1 MKLLAFLNR
10 PGRSI
15 AYVVLSVVLIGHM
28 LAGNLQAQDQPTIVA
43 LRFAGLNHTS
53 KEFVRNITTTRIG
66 DPVNSASL
74 DLDVARL
81 IRTGRFLSVDY
92 ELVNAQDGIR
102 VLFKFRERLI
112 VTSIRYEG
120 NSHFA
125 DSQLAQQVSQ
135 QENETIDAYAIRDGL
150 DGIIGLYRE
159 TGFSRVTVT
168 IDEDQLQNNGE
179 LVYLINEGLRVQIKE
194 VVFEGNASIS
204 ERELKRQI
212 ATKKSFWF
220 FRTGVF
226 DQDRADTDIALLQ
239 NFYRDQGFLDARI
252 RYRVEESNGG
262 KDLTVI
268 FTVDEGDQ
276 YKIESI
282 EFHGATVFS
291 TEELLEGVQS
301 KIGETVKRP
310 AVARDTRFIQQRY
323 GELGYIYVEVRTIRV
338 FSNTPGLVRIT
349 FEIKEGE
356 QFRVGQVIVRGNM
369 RTKDKVIRRALNLY
383 PPDDLFNM
391 TQVRQ
396 AKQKLLDTKI
406 FSNAR
411 VYPVGDQP
419 GVRDVVIDVEES
431 DKKGN
436 FIFGLG
442 VTSNSGLIGSVV
454 LDLQNFDL
462 YDTPRTFS
470 ELYRLRSFYGAGQH
484 FRLELLPGTQVNRF
498 RFDFTEPYLLDKPI
512 RFDASGFLFERG
524 RDGYD
529 ERRGGAS
536 FSFGRRFESGFWHGW
551 ANELSIRIENV
562 NIDVDARLSDVFASK
577 EIRKDEGSNFMT
589 SIKASLVR
597 DRRDNR
603 FSPSRGDKISLG
615 YEQFGAL
622 GGDHI
627 FGKLSAG
634 YTVYK
639 TITSDA
645 LDRPSVLR
653 LRAQGGVII
662 GDAPVFTRF
671 FAGGTGSMRGFDF
684 RGVGER
690 DGIDHNN
697 IGGNFLVLLG
707 AEYNYPIYGDNIR
720 GHVFIDSGTAGSGP
734 FRISVGAGLRLLVNI
749 LGSVPLEFNL
759 AFPVSSDSEDDTQI
773 FSFLIGRLF

>member
-1 MKLLAFLNR
+1 M
-10 PGRSI
+10 
-15 AYVVLSVVLIGHM
+15 AYVVFSVVLIGH
-28 LAGNLQAQDQPTIVA
+28 LLTGDLYAQDQSTIVA
-43 LRFAGLNHTS
+43 VRFAGLNRTS
-53 KEFVRNITTTRIG
+53 KEFVRDITTTRIA

-74 DLDVARL
+74 DLDVAQL

-92 ELVNAQDGIR
+92 ELVNAEDGIR
-102 VLFKFRERLI
+102 VLFKFQEKLF
-112 VTSIRYEG
+112 VTSIRSEG
-120 NSHFA
+120 NSHFS
-125 DSQLAQQVSQ
+125 DSQLAQQISQ
-135 QENETIDAYAIRDGL
+135 QENEAVDAYAIRDGL
-150 DGIIGLYRE
+150 DGIIALYHE
-159 TGFSRVTVT
+159 AGFSRVTVT
-168 IDEDQLQNNGE
+168 IDEDRLQNTGE
-179 LVYLINEGLRVQIKE
+179 LVYRVNEGLRVQIKN
-194 VVFEGNASIS
+194 VVFEGNTSFS
-204 ERELKRQI
+204 ERDLKRQI
-212 ATKKSFWF
+212 ATRKSFWF

-226 DQDRADTDIALLQ
+226 DKDRAETDIALLQ

-252 RYRVEESNGG
+252 LYRVEKSNGG

-268 FTVDEGDQ
+268 FSIDEGER

-282 EFHGATVFS
+282 EFLGVAVFS
-291 TEELLEGVQS
+291 NAELLEGIQC
-301 KIGETVKRP
+301 KIGDTVKRP
-310 AVARDTRFIQQRY
+310 VIAKDTRSIQQRY
-323 GELGYIYVEVRTIRV
+323 GELGYIYVDVRTIRV

-349 FEIKEGE
+349 FEINEGE
-356 QFRVGQVIVRGNM
+356 QFRVGRVIVRGNL

-383 PPDDLFNM
+383 PPDDLFNITE
-391 TQVRQ
+391 TQR
-396 AKQKLLDTKI
+396 ARQKLIDTKI

-411 VYPVGDQP
+411 VFPIGDQP
-419 GVRDVVIDVEES
+419 GIRDVVMDVEES

-442 VTSNSGLIGSVV
+442 VTSNSGLIGSIV

-462 YDTPRTFS
+462 YDTPRNFS

-498 RFDFTEPYLLDKPI
+498 RFDFTEPYLFDKPI

-524 RDGYD
+524 RDGYG
-529 ERRGGAS
+529 ERRGGTS
-536 FSFGRRFESGFWHGW
+536 FSFGRRFEKGFWHGW

-577 EIRKDEGSNFMT
+577 EIREDEGSNLMT

-603 FSPSRGDKISLG
+603 FSPTRGDKISFG
-615 YEQFGAL
+615 FEQFGVF
-622 GGDHI
+622 GGDHV
-627 FGKLSAG
+627 FGKLTAG

-639 TITSDA
+639 TIRSDA

-662 GDAPVFTRF
+662 GDAPVFARF
-671 FAGGTGSMRGFDF
+671 FAGGNGTIRGFDF

-690 DGIDHNN
+690 DGIDRNN
-697 IGGNFLVLLG
+697 IGGDYLLLLG
-707 AEYNYPIYGDNIR
+707 AEYNYPLYGDNIR
-720 GHVFIDSGTAGSGP
+720 GHVFIDSGTAGSGAY
-734 FRISVGAGLRLLVNI
+734 RVSVGAGLRLLINI